1 MQSFAHV
8 IFWILKFKSNL
19 LELFKFH
26 NFETMKMQI
35 LTLFN
40 LNRTFSF
47 HIWMVF
53 LFIVLRNF
61 RILVYI
67 HMLYHKNHELV
78 VTRSLCSRLWGQ
90 RPTECDISCPAD
102 LCLSPLLRPSLS
114 TQASHSGACS
124 HTHSGHMGD
133 PCLKL

>member
-1 MQSFAHV
+1 
-8 IFWILKFKSNL
+8 
-19 LELFKFH
+19 
-26 NFETMKMQI
+26 MKMQI

-102 LCLSPLLRPSLS
+102 LCLSPLSTLRPLS
-114 TQASHSGACS
+114 PQARTIWVTHTPLHTLPRSKYKMYTSK
-124 HTHSGHMGD
+124 HTHLNSNICD
-133 PCLKL
+133 DLNLL